1 MATRLVGRRLFA
13 EKPNVGAHPSYMY
26 RLVTCKLCYTEGSFR
41 ILIYNSILYIFI
53 KIVFRSNRQGR
64 PKNVGVAV
72 KIESR
77 AKVSYKG
84 GHILKLSD
92 KVTMTRAFTARK
104 KNRPAILFF
113 S

>member
-1 MATRLVGRRLFA
+1 MHHDMQATPRQPRC
-13 EKPNVGAHPSYMY
+13 E
-26 RLVTCKLCYTEGSFR
+26 
-41 ILIYNSILYIFI
+41 
-53 KIVFRSNRQGR
+53 VFRSDRQGQ

-72 KIESR
+72 KIESH

-84 GHILKLSD
+84 GRILKLSD

-113 S
+113 P

>member
-1 MATRLVGRRLFA
+1 MRDQECTSTRMVTCQPLPCVLVGYCSKTKLLA
-13 EKPNVGAHPSYMY
+13 AGA
-26 RLVTCKLCYTEGSFR
+26 
-41 ILIYNSILYIFI
+41 II
-53 KIVFRSNRQGR
+53 RSDRQGR

>member
-1 MATRLVGRRLFA
+1 MGCEKSTQPGSTRYPDGLA
-13 EKPNVGAHPSYMY
+13 IMN
-26 RLVTCKLCYTEGSFR
+26 T
-41 ILIYNSILYIFI
+41 
-53 KIVFRSNRQGR
+53 FRSDRQGQ

-72 KIESR
+72 KIESH

>member
-1 MATRLVGRRLFA
+1 MAQDVDKSFG
-13 EKPNVGAHPSYMY
+13 PDV
-26 RLVTCKLCYTEGSFR
+26 KLM
-41 ILIYNSILYIFI
+41 LLYAKLDAI
-53 KIVFRSNRQGR
+53 FRSDRQGQ

-72 KIESR
+72 KIESH

-84 GHILKLSD
+84 GRILKLSD

-113 S
+113 P

>member
-1 MATRLVGRRLFA
+1 MLGLFYFA
-13 EKPNVGAHPSYMY
+13 KTYQLFLLLAKFEKSTAALRAAAQPRTQNFYSL
-26 RLVTCKLCYTEGSFR
+26 R
-41 ILIYNSILYIFI
+41 NSLDPI
-53 KIVFRSNRQGR
+53 IVRHAPALRSDRQGQ

-72 KIESR
+72 KIESH

-84 GHILKLSD
+84 GRILKLSD

>member
-1 MATRLVGRRLFA
+1 MWIRVESGMLSFVRFVVRMSAPRL
-13 EKPNVGAHPSYMY
+13 AH
-26 RLVTCKLCYTEGSFR
+26 V
-41 ILIYNSILYIFI
+41 
-53 KIVFRSNRQGR
+53 RSDRQGQ

-72 KIESR
+72 KIESH

-84 GHILKLSD
+84 GRILKLSD

>member
-1 MATRLVGRRLFA
+1 ML
-13 EKPNVGAHPSYMY
+13 
-26 RLVTCKLCYTEGSFR
+26 
-41 ILIYNSILYIFI
+41 
-53 KIVFRSNRQGR
+53 RSDRQGQ

-72 KIESR
+72 KIESH

-84 GHILKLSD
+84 GRILKLSD

-113 S
+113 P